1 MVNSISFEYISVREC
16 DKISLEK
23 GKFRIPRLGNTRN
36 AASVGGMLD
45 LISEASVSSSYFN
58 YPLVNLWI
66 TGGYGCPRFTFVVV
80 GTNRWGRGGG
90 GEFRDAEDST
100 KFRRWKLVG
109 EIGN

>member
-1 MVNSISFEYISVREC
+1 MVDSISFEYISAREC

-23 GKFRIPRLGNTRN
+23 GKFRIPRLENTRN

-66 TGGYGCPRFTFVVV
+66 TGGYGCPRFTFVV
-80 GTNRWGRGGG
+80 TERIGGG
-90 GEFRDAEDST
+90 GRKFRDAEDST
-100 KFRRWKLVG
+100 KFRRWKLLG
-109 EIGN
+109 DRN